1 MRVIIN
7 GIEKLPCFC
16 GEFFLMDGETCE
28 CSVPGIERTCNPFD
42 GRYDE
47 CPMSPLKAD
56 GRLGDLG
63 ELEAIMREDYEAL
76 CRNPLTKDK
85 DINKAV
91 QLGFCMASGR
101 VFIAET
107 VVPAEVGEQ

>member
-7 GIEKLPCFC
+7 GIEKFP
-16 GEFFLMDGETCE
+16 
-28 CSVPGIERTCNPFD
+28 SQ
-42 GRYDE
+42 
-47 CPMSPLKAD
+47 
-56 GRLGDLG
+56 
-63 ELEAIMREDYEAL
+63 
-76 CRNPLTKDK
+76 NPLAKDE